1 MKKFFFIFFAI
12 LIFNITAYADDSL
25 IQIKQHLERIEK
37 DIIDLQKTVF
47 KKKNN
52 LSSNNNDSQN
62 TNSKITVFDMRLRDI
77 ENELQ
82 AINLN
87 YENIF
92 FEIEDL
98 QNDLEELTLEFNNAI
113 IKLNNEIII
122 TNKRIIEK
130 SDISD
135 ENTNTLEVEESN
147 DVEQVKT
154 EQKNTLGTLKI
165 SSNDISESN
174 NEDKTEEIIS
184 YSSPEEQFQ
193 AAFDNLRDQ
202 KLEKGKN
209 DLKLF
214 INDHPSHILSGSAH
228 YWLGEIYLLQKE
240 YREAALIFAEGY
252 QKYPDSVKSPDS
264 LYKLAETLMKIEKKD
279 EACHTLKQFVLK
291 YSNNKLIDKTK
302 SKIDNLQCS

>member
-52 LSSNNNDSQN
+52 LSSNNNESQN

-98 QNDLEELTLEFNNAI
+98 QNDLEELNLEFNNAI
-113 IKLNNEIII
+113 IKLNNEIIT
-122 TNKRIIEK
+122 TNKRIIER

-135 ENTNTLEVEESN
+135 ENTNTLEVKESN

-165 SSNDISESN
+165 SSNDLSESN

-214 INDHPSHILSGSAH
+214 IKDHPSHILSGSAH

-252 QKYPDSVKSPDS
+252 QKFPDSVKSPDI
-264 LYKLAETLMKIEKKD
+264 LYKLAEALIKIEKKD
-279 EACHTLKQFVLK
+279 ESCNILKQFLLK
-291 YSNNKLIDKTK
+291 FPNNRLIDKTK
-302 SKIDNLQCS
+302 SKIIDLQCN